1 MDFWQAILLLI
12 VGVALVFFGVA
23 LGNGL
28 GHDKG
33 KTHD

>member
-12 VGVALVFFGVA
+12 VGVA